1 MKKIIT
7 LLVLLT
13 ISFSFGQTTI
23 KKSSISSGG
32 GIVTQGNT
40 TVLYTIGEVAVQ
52 ENTVGTVHLSEG
64 FIGPGMAALLDIE
77 DYTQLQGINA
87 YPNPVQTD
95 LNISLPEYNNY
106 ELYLY
111 DLNGKQLISTNIED
125 DNQTILNLSSQ
136 KTGMYLLIIIDRKN
150 KKSTSL
156 KIQKL

>member
-64 FIGPGMAALLDIE
+64 FIGPDMAALLDIE